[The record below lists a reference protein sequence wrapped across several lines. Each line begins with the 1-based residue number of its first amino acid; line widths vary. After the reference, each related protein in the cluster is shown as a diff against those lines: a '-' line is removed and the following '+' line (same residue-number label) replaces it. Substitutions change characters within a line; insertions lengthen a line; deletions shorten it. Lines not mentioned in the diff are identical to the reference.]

1 MAQTWMERTR
11 LTTLPKSLGPYAW
24 MGGSSTMKAPYY
36 EVKLAIKTLKELR
49 VLLEFIAGSEEGEIE
64 AETMALIEE

>member
-1 MAQTWMERTR
+1 
-11 LTTLPKSLGPYAW
+11 
-24 MGGSSTMKAPYY
+24 MKAPYY

-49 VLLEFIAGSEEGEIE
+49 VLLEFIEGSEEGEIE